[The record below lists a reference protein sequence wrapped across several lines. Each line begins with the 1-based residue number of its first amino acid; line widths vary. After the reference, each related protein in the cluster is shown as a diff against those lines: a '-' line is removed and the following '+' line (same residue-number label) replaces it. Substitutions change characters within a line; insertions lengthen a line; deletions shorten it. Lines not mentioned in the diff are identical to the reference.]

1 MYRGDGS
8 YLATTKS
15 EYNIEYSLL
24 ELLENEKNLV
34 TEYNQA
40 VQAYSTAKRNRIRTN
55 ECIERIDIAKR
66 KLNKARAEISLHC
79 TEKLG
84 LKNSLGDSLYNMD

>member
-8 YLATTKS
+8 YLNTNKS
-15 EYNIEYSLL
+15 DYNIEYSLL

-40 VQAYSTAKRNRIRTN
+40 IQAYNTAKRNRIRTN
-55 ECIERIDIAKR
+55 ECLEKIELVKN
-66 KLNKARAEISLHC
+66 KLEKTRANICTHC
-79 TEKLG
+79 TEKIG
-84 LKNSLGDSLYNMD
+84 LKNSLGDSLYNME